1 MQYVRVL
8 ASAMDDSTFDP
19 YRKWLG
25 IPPEEQ
31 PPHHYRLLGVGLFES
46 DPDVIANAADARMVH
61 LKTFQSG
68 EHSQLSQRLL
78 NEVSL
83 AQVCLLNPAKKA
95 LYDGKLQQ
103 QLQSGGLGE
112 AKSRLQPP
120 RQPPPIPPPPQP
132 PPEPPLLPEP
142 PLPPSPG
149 VLLETGIESSPL
161 SSYISRRK
169 RRRWLVRLL
178 GAAFVLGITVL
189 LSVVFFLLS
198 RPQP

>member
-8 ASAMDDSTFDP
+8 AIAMDDSTFDP

-31 PPHHYRLLGVGLFES
+31 PPHHYRLLGIGLFES

-78 NEVSL
+78 NEVSV

-103 QLQSGGLGE
+103 QLESGGLGE
-112 AKSRLQPP
+112 AKSLLQPP

-132 PPEPPLLPEP
+132 PEPPQPR
-142 PLPPSPG
+142 SPG
-149 VLLETGIESSPL
+149 MSLKTGIESSPL

-178 GAAFVLGITVL
+178 GAALALGITVL